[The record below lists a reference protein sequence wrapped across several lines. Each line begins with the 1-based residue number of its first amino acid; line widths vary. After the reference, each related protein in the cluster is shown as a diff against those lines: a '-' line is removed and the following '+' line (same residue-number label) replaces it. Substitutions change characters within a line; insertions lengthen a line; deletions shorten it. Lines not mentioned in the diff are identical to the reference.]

1 MANAFLKSETIAA
14 TALGLLERE
23 LVLSNLVW
31 SNAGFD
37 FTGAKADSVTVRIP
51 AQLNARE
58 YDWRNDRSEDIVLD
72 ELAEDSLTVQLNKD
86 IYSAVAVTDEELT
99 LDIRDFGSQVL
110 QPQVNAVAK
119 AIDAGVANMI
129 ETATYSVPAIAI
141 DEKDPF
147 PAFIDARAALNKNE
161 VPTNDRTLLIGADVE
176 TALLKSGRLNDV
188 SKSGSD
194 SALRQAMIGNLA
206 GFNLV
211 TSNAINPRAAYA
223 FVPSA
228 FVLATRAPAIPAGV
242 TTGSSQS
249 YNGLAMRWVRDYD
262 AAKLRDRSI
271 VNLYAG
277 FNVMTDPVGGGKNP
291 AKRLVRA
298 VKLDM
303 PTASKP
309 PADK

>member
-14 TALGLLERE
+14 TSLGLLERE
-23 LVLSNLVW
+23 LVLANLVW
-31 SNAGFD
+31 NNAGYD
-37 FTGAKADSVTVRIP
+37 FTGAKADTVTVRIP

-58 YDWRNDRSEDIVLD
+58 YEWRSDRTSDIVLD
-72 ELAEDSLTVQLNKD
+72 ELAEDSISVQLNKD
-86 IYSAVAVTDEELT
+86 IYSAVGITDEELT

-129 ETATYSVPAIAI
+129 ETANYSVPAITV

-147 PAFIDARAALNKNE
+147 PAFIDARATLNKAN
-161 VPTNDRTLLIGADVE
+161 VPVNDRTLLIGADVE
-176 TALLKSGRLNDV
+176 TALLKSNRLSDV

-194 SALRQAMIGNLA
+194 SALRQATVGNLA

-242 TTGSSQS
+242 TSGSSQS
-249 YNGLAMRWVRDYD
+249 YNGLSMRWVRDYD

-277 FNVMTDPVGGGKNP
+277 FNVMKDPVDARGTK
-291 AKRLVRA
+291 KLVRA

-303 PTASKP
+303 PTAPTP
-309 PADK
+309 PAGE

>member
-1 MANAFLKSETIAA
+1 MAHAFLKSETIAA

-72 ELAEDSLTVQLNKD
+72 ELVEDSITVHLNKD

-129 ETATYSVPAIAI
+129 ETATYSFPTIVV

-161 VPTNDRTLLIGADVE
+161 VPTNDRTLLIGADVG

-194 SALRQAMIGNLA
+194 SALRQAMVGNLA

-242 TTGSSQS
+242 TSGSSQS

-271 VNLYAG
+271 VNLFAG

-291 AKRLVRA
+291 TKRLVRA

-303 PTASKP
+303 PTATKP